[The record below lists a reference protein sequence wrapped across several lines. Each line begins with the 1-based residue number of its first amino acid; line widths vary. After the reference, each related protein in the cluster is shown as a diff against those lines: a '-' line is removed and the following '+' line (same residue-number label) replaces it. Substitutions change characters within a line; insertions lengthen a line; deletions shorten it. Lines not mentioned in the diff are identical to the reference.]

1 MKLYKKRLCKFTG
14 DGSCDGDCVAD
25 LDAYI
30 VLTIKEYFDGER
42 VYKSLLDLMD
52 NMPLGRYSF
61 HYWLVAVKYKILAKM
76 GVDIWPI

>member
-1 MKLYKKRLCKFTG
+1 MKLYKKRLLEFSG

-42 VYKSLLDLMD
+42 VYKSLLDLMR
-52 NMPLGRYSF
+52 NMPLGCYSL
-61 HYWLVAVKYKILAKM
+61 HYWSVIVKYKIFTKL
-76 GVDIWPI
+76 GVDIWSI